1 MNQHVCKDCEI
12 SFTRK
17 DTLEKHML
25 TIRHKKNANKNTS
38 IKTTNIKEEI
48 VTSNKTN
55 NDIEMLKKQLEMQTN
70 LISKLL
76 KANEPFSVD
85 TYLNETCKDAP
96 NFEDLFQLEEPYMYN
111 KKMNKWIE
119 IGGSDWDIFPVVK
132 YIEVGYYPKTV
143 DFTSDMFCSVLNKM
157 EHTKKP
163 IYCVNDKSGI
173 YRYKTND
180 EWQEI
185 DYKSLTKR
193 IYNWV
198 QGFMNRLLINTR
210 KFASE
215 YPVEFLKLY
224 GKDKNFYMRN
234 SAELGMTCW
243 LSMELEPFTK
253 VCHKKLA
260 QITSQEK
267 AEFQESVPH
276 HWNEYKDIV
285 NYDTESDEE

>member
-1 MNQHVCKDCEI
+1 
-12 SFTRK
+12 
-17 DTLEKHML
+17 
-25 TIRHKKNANKNTS
+25 
-38 IKTTNIKEEI
+38 
-48 VTSNKTN
+48 
-55 NDIEMLKKQLEMQTN
+55 
-70 LISKLL
+70 
-76 KANEPFSVD
+76 
-85 TYLNETCKDAP
+85 
-96 NFEDLFQLEEPYMYN
+96 
-111 KKMNKWIE
+111 
-119 IGGSDWDIFPVVK
+119 
-132 YIEVGYYPKTV
+132 
-143 DFTSDMFCSVLNKM
+143 M